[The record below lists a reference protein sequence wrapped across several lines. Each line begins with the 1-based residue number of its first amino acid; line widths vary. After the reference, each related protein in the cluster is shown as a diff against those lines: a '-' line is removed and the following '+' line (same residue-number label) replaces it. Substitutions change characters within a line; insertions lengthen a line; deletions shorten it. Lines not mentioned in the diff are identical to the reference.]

1 MDIPEV
7 VCRRWICEWH
17 NSPVIALSRLLCSHS
32 QVESFIPLWEWDLP
46 KKKAKKR
53 KGKEP
58 KSDATNSQ
66 EKLSANGAYIEE
78 VDDSGEGSSRPHSR
92 NATVEEVAED

>member
-1 MDIPEV
+1 V
-7 VCRRWICEWH
+7 
-17 NSPVIALSRLLCSHS
+17 NLFFSLCSQL

-46 KKKAKKR
+46 KKKSKKR

-58 KSDATNSQ
+58 KSSAAQSA

-78 VDDSGEGSSRPHSR
+78 VDDSGDGSSRPHSR
-92 NATVEEVAED
+92 NATVEEVPED